1 MENQK
6 TNKQTKTHKNP
17 KNLADRD
24 LLLSKIYFS
33 SAKDCCFLENI
44 HNQEKQAAQTQ
55 STKLTWA
62 TGLHTCMQAYRY
74 LNTAHYANW
83 QRLRQAMFTKRQIL

>member
-6 TNKQTKTHKNP
+6 TNKQTKTHKTP

-62 TGLHTCMQAYRY
+62 TGLHMHASIQVP
-74 LNTAHYANW
+74 AHSSLCKLAK
-83 QRLRQAMFTKRQIL
+83 TKTGYVY

>member
-6 TNKQTKTHKNP
+6 KKKK

-24 LLLSKIYFS
+24 LLPSKIYFS

-62 TGLHTCMQAYRY
+62 TGLHMQSSIQIPVHSSLCKLAK
-74 LNTAHYANW
+74 
-83 QRLRQAMFTKRQIL
+83 TKTGYVY